1 MTLSN
6 FAFELAEHR
15 AEQERDAAIARAT
28 AEVSAQGEVHCIRC
42 GDEISAARRAAYP
55 AARRCV
61 ECQSDYDSE
70 RG

>member
-1 MTLSN
+1 M
-6 FAFELAEHR
+6 
-15 AEQERDAAIARAT
+15 
-28 AEVSAQGEVHCIRC
+28 HCIRC